1 MTSPRKP
8 HRVTSSIVY
17 VVYGGTDIALPDSR
31 GKELTPQLDEENKVT
46 LENHKDGRFG
56 ELQSTMVIV
65 VAAGR

>member
-17 VVYGGTDIALPDSR
+17 VVYDGTDIALPDSR

-46 LENHKDGRFG
+46 LENHEDGRFG